1 MEDWM
6 IASELMTRDPV
17 GVGPGSS
24 VAEVWDIM
32 REMEIRHVPVVE
44 RGKLL
49 GIVSDRDLARL
60 DVSGI
65 LTEEGADALR
75 QELSTPVVQIMSA
88 DVISIDTDTEL
99 SDAIELLIEHKVGAL
114 PVVEPG
120 TRELAGILSYIDV
133 LKALW
138 EHLDEED

>member
-1 MEDWM
+1 M
-6 IASELMTRDPV
+6 IASEVMTRDPIS
-17 GVGPGSS
+17 VGPSTS
-24 VAEVWDIM
+24 VAQVWDIM

-60 DVSGI
+60 DVAGI
-65 LTEEGADALR
+65 LTAEGTDALR
-75 QELSTPVVQIMSA
+75 QELSTPVVRIMSS

-99 SDAIELLIEHKVGAL
+99 SDAIELFIEHKVGAL
-114 PVVEPG
+114 PVLERE

-133 LKALW
+133 LKALL
-138 EHLDEED
+138 EQLDEDD